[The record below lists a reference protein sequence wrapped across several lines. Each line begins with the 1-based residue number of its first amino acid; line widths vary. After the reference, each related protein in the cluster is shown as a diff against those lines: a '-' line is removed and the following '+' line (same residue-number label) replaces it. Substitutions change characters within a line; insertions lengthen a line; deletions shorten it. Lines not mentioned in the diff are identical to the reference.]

1 MPYSLPEDAKP
12 FTLHIPDDE
21 YSQFEE
27 LLRLSR
33 IGPLTWENQHQDG
46 SYGVPHEWLEEKI
59 NSFSNF
65 KLSVQDETGVVDL
78 HFVGIFSSKEDAI
91 PIVLLHGWP
100 GSFLEFLPTLDLIQ
114 KKYQPA
120 QLPFHVIVPSLPG
133 YTLSSGPPQDKAWV
147 AEDAARIIDQ
157 ALKKLGFNQY
167 VVQGGDVGCLVAS
180 LLGTMYDSVIG
191 VHLNLLPSLDQ
202 VDSDDPD
209 LSEIGRQAVQRGKKR
224 FQTPTSGAAI
234 MNSTRPATIGAVVSS
249 NPLALLAWV
258 GEKFLEWPEE
268 DISIDEVLA
277 NVSLYWFTDC
287 FPRCSYT
294 YRGTFLVG
302 PPPSLPFIDK
312 PFGFSWFMHELAPAP
327 QKILETKGKLVFY
340 RQHEKGGHFAALERP
355 AEFQRDIEDFMK
367 VVLKGIGNP

>member
-1 MPYSLPEDAKP
+1 MPYSLPDDAKP

-21 YSQFEE
+21 YSQLEE

-46 SYGVPHEWLEEKI
+46 RYGVPHEWLVSTKEYWLNSFDWRAQERRI
-59 NSFSNF
+59 NSFPNF
-65 KLSVQDETGVVDL
+65 KISVQDETGVVDL
-78 HFVGIFSSKEDAI
+78 HFVGIFSSREDAI

-133 YTLSSGPPQDKAWV
+133 YTLSSGPPQDKAWM

-202 VDSDDPD
+202 VEYDDPD
-209 LSEIGRQAVQRGKKR
+209 LSEIERQAVQRGKKR

-249 NPLALLAWV
+249 NPLSLLAWV

-268 DISIDEVLA
+268 DISIDEILA

-327 QKILETKGKLVFY
+327 KKILETKGKLVFY
-340 RQHEKGGHFAALERP
+340 RQHEKVSRLS
-355 AEFQRDIEDFMK
+355 
-367 VVLKGIGNP
+367 VLSF